1 MMDAVIPRDLPLSLP
16 APWWLLA
23 GLLLLSFALHIL
35 FVNLMLGGSLMVLF
49 TEIRGLGKKDWDRIS
64 HEIAKTI
71 TVSKSMAVVL
81 GVAPLLTISVLYTVQ
96 FYSANVLTGHTW
108 MLVIPLVILAFLLTY
123 AHKYSWDILAES
135 KGLHISLG
143 AASTAIF
150 LFIPLIFLVQI
161 NLMLYP
167 ERWREIHSFWDAVL
181 IPNVLPRYF
190 HFLSA
195 TLALAALFFA
205 WYFGR
210 RGFFEKLQMENLSRE
225 QTVRAFYGVALGAT
239 GAQFIFGPILFLTL
253 PSHVISI
260 ELVVLLGI
268 VLCLAAAV
276 LWWLWQERIELSGRR
291 FWPVV
296 GMLTLV
302 VSLMVWARHEI
313 RETAL
318 GPHRALVAARTAE
331 YEALVLQAHNFI
343 VMPGGMAGGTADAG
357 AVSFN
362 RRCAS
367 CHALDR
373 KLVGPP
379 ITETVQFYRG
389 NPQGIVEWVLK
400 PGRRR
405 NDYPAM
411 PPQVL
416 PREELQ
422 QIATYMLSI
431 SETP

>member
-1 MMDAVIPRDLPLSLP
+1 MDAIIPRDLPLALP

-35 FVNLMLGGSLMVLF
+35 FVNLMLGGSLLALF
-49 TEIRGLGKKDWDRIS
+49 TEIRGLGKRDWDRVS
-64 HEIAKTI
+64 REIAKTI

-108 MLVIPLVILAFLLTY
+108 ILVIPLVILAFLLAY
-123 AHKYSWDILAES
+123 AHKYTWDTLAES

-167 ERWREIHSFWDAVL
+167 EKWTQVGSFWDAL
-181 IPNVLPRYF
+181 LMPNVLPRYF
-190 HFLSA
+190 HFLAA

-210 RGFFEKLQMENLSRE
+210 RGFFGKLQTEALTRE
-225 QTVRAFYGVALGAT
+225 QVVRAFYGVALGAT
-239 GAQFIFGPILFLTL
+239 GAQFILGPMLFLTL
-253 PSHVISI
+253 PSHVIST
-260 ELVVLLGI
+260 ELVILVSVVLF
-268 VLCLAAAV
+268 LAAFV
-276 LWWLWQERIELSGRR
+276 LWWLWQERMELTGRR
-291 FWPVV
+291 LWPVV

-302 VSLMVWARHEI
+302 VTLMVWARHEI
-313 RETAL
+313 RETAVD
-318 GPHRALVAARTAE
+318 PHRTLVAARTAE

-343 VMPGGMAGGTADAG
+343 VMPGGMAGGTAEAG

-379 ITETVQFYRG
+379 ITETVEYYKG

-405 NDYPAM
+405 NDYPPM

-416 PREELQ
+416 PRDELQ
-422 QIATYMLSI
+422 QIAAYMLSAA
-431 SETP
+431 EAR

>member
-1 MMDAVIPRDLPLSLP
+1 MMEAVIPRDLPLPLP
-16 APWWLLA
+16 APWWLLV

-35 FVNLMLGGSLMVLF
+35 FVNLMLGGSLLALF

-96 FYSANVLTGHTW
+96 FYSANILTGHTW
-108 MLVIPLVILAFLLTY
+108 MLVIPLVILAFLLAY
-123 AHKYSWDILAES
+123 AHKYSWETLAES

-143 AASTAIF
+143 AASTGIF
-150 LFIPLIFLVQI
+150 LFIPLIFLVQV

-167 ERWREIHSFWDAVL
+167 ERWRQIGSFWDALL

-190 HFLSA
+190 HFLAA
-195 TLALAALFFA
+195 TVALAALFFA
-205 WYFGR
+205 WYFSR
-210 RGFFEKLQMENLSRE
+210 RAFFEKLQTETLTRE
-225 QTVRAFYGVALGAT
+225 QVMRVFYGVALGAT
-239 GAQFIFGPILFLTL
+239 GAQFIFGPLLFLTL
-253 PSHVISI
+253 PAHVVSTT
-260 ELVVLLGI
+260 LVVLLGI
-268 VLCLAAAV
+268 VILLAAIV
-276 LWWLWQERIELSGRR
+276 IGWLWQERLELAGRR
-291 FWPVV
+291 LWPVV

-302 VSLMVWARHEI
+302 VTLMIWARHEI
-313 RETAL
+313 RETAVV
-318 GPHRALVAARTAE
+318 PHRALVAARTAE
-331 YEALVLQAHNFI
+331 YEALVLQAHSYL
-343 VMPGGMAGGTADAG
+343 VMPGGMAAGTAEAG

-379 ITETVQFYRG
+379 ITESVQFYKG
-389 NPQGIVEWVLK
+389 NPQGIVDWVLR

-405 NDYPAM
+405 NDYPPM
-411 PPQVL
+411 PPQAL
-416 PREELQ
+416 PRDELQ
-422 QIATYMLSI
+422 QIAAYMLSAA
-431 SETP
+431 EGR